1 MEDKIYLT
9 TESDKI
15 FIVNT
20 AGEII
25 SSKVIGGMIYSS
37 PVVTGDTVLVAP
49 TNFDVL
55 LVALNLDGNQK
66 WTFTP
71 AK

>member
-1 MEDKIYLT
+1 
-9 TESDKI
+9 
-15 FIVNT
+15 VN
-20 AGEII
+20 
-25 SSKVIGGMIYSS
+25 SKVIGGVIYSS
-37 PVVTGDTVLVAP
+37 PVINGDTILVAP
-49 TNFDVL
+49 TGFDAL